1 MQIRNSHQRLWV
13 VIFLLPALVMFGLFF
28 IGPIITVV
36 TTSFTKWNGLSPPK
50 FIGTANYL
58 RLLSSD
64 AVHSAFW
71 NSMKWVLAAAL
82 IHVPFGVL
90 VALILSKKQ
99 RGWRFTRAVFMIPNI
114 IGWTALSL
122 LFRFI
127 YMPESGI
134 INGLFRLF
142 GATDFQHNWL
152 AHPDTAFFS
161 VTSIWLFY
169 AAVITLITLS
179 EILAIPES
187 IHDSAKIDGA
197 SNIQID
203 LYINLPMIRPIIGT
217 GIIIAVTSVLKQF
230 EIVYLTTSG
239 GPGNKTT
246 LLSVL
251 MYNRLF
257 NGMEHGYAN
266 ALGILLMVTGIIL
279 VLSLQRIFRLSRG
292 YSE

>member
-1 MQIRNSHQRLWV
+1 
-13 VIFLLPALVMFGLFF
+13 
-28 IGPIITVV
+28 
-36 TTSFTKWNGLSPPK
+36 
-50 FIGTANYL
+50 
-58 RLLSSD
+58 
-64 AVHSAFW
+64 
-71 NSMKWVLAAAL
+71 MK
-82 IHVPFGVL
+82 
-90 VALILSKKQ
+90 
-99 RGWRFTRAVFMIPNI
+99 
-114 IGWTALSL
+114 
-122 LFRFI
+122 
-127 YMPESGI
+127 
-134 INGLFRLF
+134 
-142 GATDFQHNWL
+142 
-152 AHPDTAFFS
+152 
-161 VTSIWLFY
+161 
-169 AAVITLITLS
+169 
-179 EILAIPES
+179 

-279 VLSLQRIFRLSRG
+279 VNSLIFLSNKHDSWEKCFFYCCSTLSKTKHCCG
-292 YSE
+292 ISSCFNGNYF

>member
-71 NSMKWVLAAAL
+71 NSMKWVLAAAF

-279 VLSLQRIFRLSRG
+279 VISLQRIFRLSRG

>member
-64 AVHSAFW
+64 AVLSAFW

-266 ALGILLMVTGIIL
+266 ALGILLMITGIIL
-279 VLSLQRIFRLSRG
+279 VISLQRIFRLSRG